1 MRRTLFLEHDR
12 HGRHWLKAAL
22 VALAVAVS
30 ALTLLL
36 TGCTTTRTASVTP
49 TSNNLAR
56 LTTLPDAEQARDV
69 APIFTR
75 DALNT
80 VNDLETEI
88 KELKAK

>member
-1 MRRTLFLEHDR
+1 DR
-12 HGRHWLKAAL
+12 HGRQWRKAAL
-22 VALAVAVS
+22 VALAVY

-36 TGCTTTRTASVTP
+36 TSCTTTRTASVTP
-49 TSNNLAR
+49 TSGNLAR
-56 LTTLPDAEQARDV
+56 LTTLPDAEQARAA

>member
-1 MRRTLFLEHDR
+1 MRRTLFLDRDR
-12 HGRHWLKAAL
+12 HGRQWLKAAL
-22 VALAVAVS
+22 VALTVA

-36 TGCTTTRTASVTP
+36 TGCTTTRTASVTL

-56 LTTLPDAEQARDV
+56 LTTLPDAAQARAT

-75 DALNT
+75 DALST

>member
-1 MRRTLFLEHDR
+1 LEKDR

-22 VALAVAVS
+22 VALTVAAS

-36 TGCTTTRTASVTP
+36 FPLAGCVTRTASVTP